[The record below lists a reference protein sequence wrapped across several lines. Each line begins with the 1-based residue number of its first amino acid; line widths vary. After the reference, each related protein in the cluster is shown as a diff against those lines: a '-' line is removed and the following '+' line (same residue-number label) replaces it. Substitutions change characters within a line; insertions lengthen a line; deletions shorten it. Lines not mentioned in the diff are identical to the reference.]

1 MIDLDWIRR
10 LIDMVDG
17 SGIDSL
23 EISRFGTRVRIAKS
37 PAATA
42 APEPA
47 AEQEPDSGL
56 AEVLSP
62 MVGTFY
68 RAPAPDAPPYVEPGD
83 RVEKARP

>member
-37 PAATA
+37 PPVTVSAAAGAALPAAMPAAPAAAAAPEPAAAA

-47 AEQEPDSGL
+47 AEQEP
-56 AEVLSP
+56 A
-62 MVGTFY
+62 TCW
-68 RAPAPDAPPYVEPGD
+68 
-83 RVEKARP
+83 